1 MRIQRR
7 GAIAGESSLKVNCSR
22 KGLKKY
28 CFFFLIE
35 FYREELGGV
44 VFEGVR
50 RKGEGDGFIFY

>member
-7 GAIAGESSLKVNCSR
+7 GTIAGESSLKVNCSR
-22 KGLKKY
+22 KVLKKD
-28 CFFFLIE
+28 FFLIE

-50 RKGEGDGFIFY
+50 RKGEGDGFIFF

>member
-7 GAIAGESSLKVNCSR
+7 VTIAGESSLKVNCSR
-22 KGLKKY
+22 KGLKKD
-28 CFFFLIE
+28 CFFLIE

>member
-7 GAIAGESSLKVNCSR
+7 GTIAGESSLKVNCSR
-22 KGLKKY
+22 KGLKKD
-28 CFFFLIE
+28 CFFLFIIE

-50 RKGEGDGFIFY
+50 RKGEGGGFFF